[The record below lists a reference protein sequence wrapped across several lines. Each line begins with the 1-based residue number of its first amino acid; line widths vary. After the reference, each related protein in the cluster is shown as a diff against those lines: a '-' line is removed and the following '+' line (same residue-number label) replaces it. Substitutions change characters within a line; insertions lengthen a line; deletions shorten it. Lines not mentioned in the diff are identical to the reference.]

1 MFDTKILDEV
11 DRNESKIRK
20 ILGDATLT
28 KIIIFVLLL
37 MLIVPLFDSDIY
49 IDQANSFDLTLS
61 HLNDM
66 LLLPSS

>member
-1 MFDTKILDEV
+1 MFDTNIIDEV

-37 MLIVPLFDSDIY
+37 MFIVPLFDADIY
-49 IDQANSFDLTLS
+49 IDQANSFDLTFN
-61 HLNDM
+61 HLNDL
-66 LLLPSS
+66 LLLPAS